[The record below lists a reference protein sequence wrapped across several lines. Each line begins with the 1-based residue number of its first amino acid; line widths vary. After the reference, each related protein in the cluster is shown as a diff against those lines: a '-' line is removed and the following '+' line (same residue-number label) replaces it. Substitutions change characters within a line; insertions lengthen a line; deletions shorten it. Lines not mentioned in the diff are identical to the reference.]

1 MAVEFG
7 EILGSYSFQSGFPA
21 ETLSLQ
27 TWVSL
32 HQSFATAMG
41 SLGKGETFTHTEG
54 CAEPGIAL
62 GVRDEFYL
70 IFLTMPWKGV
80 IEGY

>member
-1 MAVEFG
+1 
-7 EILGSYSFQSGFPA
+7 
-21 ETLSLQ
+21 
-27 TWVSL
+27 
-32 HQSFATAMG
+32 MG